1 MRTDKIARYI
11 ISFLLREEGLPGKLT
26 NAVGYTDN
34 PAEMLRYKVVI
45 KPSGFFDVGVYGT
58 DAADPK
64 LPLLEWE
71 GVPLLFGPPC
81 VTRVYAGG
89 PILIHA
95 DIVAST
101 YYLVSRYEE
110 MYRRTERDAY
120 GRFPG
125 KKSLPYRAGFLHRP
139 IVEEYGEQL
148 RSLLQSAFRESG

>member
-11 ISFLLREEGLPGKLT
+11 ISFLLREEELPGKLT

-34 PAEMLRYKVVI
+34 LAEMSRYKVVI
-45 KPSGFFDVGVYGT
+45 MPSGFFDVGVYGT

-64 LPLLEWE
+64 LSLLEWE
-71 GVPLLFGPPC
+71 GVPLLFGTPC
-81 VTRVYAGG
+81 VTRAYAGG

-139 IVEEYGEQL
+139 IVEE
-148 RSLLQSAFRESG
+148 

>member
-11 ISFLLREEGLPGKLT
+11 ISFLLREEELPGKLT

-34 PAEMLRYKVVI
+34 LAEMSRYKVVI

-71 GVPLLFGPPC
+71 GVPLLFGTPC
-81 VTRVYAGG
+81 VTRAYAGG

-101 YYLVSRYEE
+101 YYLVVRFDVGVGLHTPY
-110 MYRRTERDAY
+110 DASKDGFFNILY
-120 GRFPG
+120 GKDRF
-125 KKSLPYRAGFLHRP
+125 
-139 IVEEYGEQL
+139 
-148 RSLLQSAFRESG
+148 AFHFAIGYPF